1 MKNKLIFLLFTVIIL
16 ASVKIIYPQNE
27 PKPPEPPKE
36 EPLPVYWELQQITEE
51 NEKKILN
58 ALQPE
63 VKEDL
68 LKVKSIDKDNY
79 YKLLSESPNLY
90 FESGWEFFLD
100 PLEKKR
106 FEQSQ
111 KIDQIEMHTE
121 VLGFLYQNVKSNE
134 QQKIKTQLR
143 GELEQL
149 FDLKEEE
156 RRLEV
161 EMLERELKKLKVSL
175 EARKKNKVEII
186 NNRMNELIGMN
197 DYLDW
202 D

>member
-1 MKNKLIFLLFTVIIL
+1 MKNKLIFLLFTVVIL

-36 EPLPVYWELQQITEE
+36 ELLPVYWELQQITEE

-68 LKVKSIDKDNY
+68 LKVKIIDKDKY

-111 KIDQIEMHTE
+111 KIDQIEMHTG

-186 NNRMNELIGMN
+186 NNRMNELMGME

-202 D
+202 E

>member
-1 MKNKLIFLLFTVIIL
+1 MKNKLSYLLFTLVIL
-16 ASVKIIYPQNE
+16 VSVKIVYPQNE
-27 PKPPEPPKE
+27 PRRPEE
-36 EPLPVYWELQQITEE
+36 ELAPVYWASQQITEE
-51 NEKKILN
+51 NEEKILK
-58 ALQPE
+58 ALQPK

-68 LKVKSIDKDNY
+68 LKVKSIDKDKY
-79 YKLLSESPNLY
+79 YELLSESPHLY

-121 VLGFLYQNVKSNE
+121 VLGFLYQNAQSNE

-143 GELEQL
+143 SELGQL

-161 EMLERELKKLKVSL
+161 EMLERELKKLKISL
-175 EARKKNKVEII
+175 EARKKNKAEII
-186 NNRMNELIGMN
+186 NNRMNELIGVD